1 MQHVV
6 SQLIE
11 KKKELEGE
19 LNHLNSRINVLKEM
33 IHSVNTSIKLFEPEC
48 DLKTIKAKK
57 YYPNT
62 RYFGNGEAFRMILD
76 LLRDEDEFI
85 STNDITIHLMKT
97 KKYDPDDQA
106 LKNKMQQSILQTL
119 TSQHKK
125 GLLAKDQS
133 AKRNI
138 LWNIA

>member
-19 LNHLNSRINVLKEM
+19 LNHCKSRITVLNE
-33 IHSVNTSIKLFEPEC
+33 ILHSVNTSIKLFEPEC

-57 YYPNT
+57 YSPNK

-76 LLRDEDEFI
+76 FLREKDDFI
-85 STNDITIHLMKT
+85 CTNEITIYLMGT
-97 KKYDPDDQA
+97 KKYDTSDKL
-106 LKNKMQQSILQTL
+106 LKNKIQQSILQTL
-119 TSQHKK
+119 TSQHEK
-125 GLLAKDQS
+125 GLLKKKYISDRS
-133 AKRNI
+133 I